1 MLKPTIKDIAKALNL
16 STSTVSRALRDSY
29 EISSG
34 TKQKILE
41 YAQAVNYTPNPIALS
56 LRENKSHSICV
67 IVPQIAN
74 AFFSEVINGIDETA
88 YRRGYHVVIFQT
100 HEQYEREIRDLNSGL
115 ARRADGVV
123 ISLSGTT
130 TDFDHF
136 RQLQAEQVPIVFF
149 DRVPP
154 FDNCHKV
161 VADNFAGAYEGTRYL
176 LSKGKKRIAH
186 ITSPAVLSITRERL
200 EGYKT
205 CLQDFGAPLEEGLI
219 RFCPFD
225 TAETLRTIEEIIQT
239 EQPDSFFLSSERL
252 ALYSLKGIKK
262 NQHLLP
268 PDLEI
273 IGFSNNPYNGLLD
286 LPFISIQQPAF
297 EMGKQAADLLID
309 AIESRQKQ
317 TSFKKIVLKP
327 TILAANA

>member
-161 VADNFAGAYEGTRYL
+161 VADNFAGAYEGTRYCCPRAKNGL
-176 LSKGKKRIAH
+176 LTLPALLFCL
-186 ITSPAVLSITRERL
+186 SPEN
-200 EGYKT
+200 GW
-205 CLQDFGAPLEEGLI
+205 
-219 RFCPFD
+219 
-225 TAETLRTIEEIIQT
+225 
-239 EQPDSFFLSSERL
+239 
-252 ALYSLKGIKK
+252 KGIKPASRTSGRLWK
-262 NQHLLP
+262 RGLS
-268 PDLEI
+268 
-273 IGFSNNPYNGLLD
+273 GF
-286 LPFISIQQPAF
+286 A
-297 EMGKQAADLLID
+297 LLI
-309 AIESRQKQ
+309 RQKPC
-317 TSFKKIVLKP
+317 KP
-327 TILAANA
+327 SSPTATRWHRSTPAS